1 MLRGFLALA
10 LGLVGSIV
18 GVPAE
23 AQLGRQMVEL
33 VDGPDGLPRRVLF
46 LLPNRPSGAVLLLP
60 GGNGVVGI
68 GIAGFITYDDNFLV
82 RTRDLWRSEN
92 LAVALPDVAANVS
105 MLGHRSGPDFAE
117 IQAGILA
124 RLRALAGPVPLFVV
138 GTSQGA
144 VGAMNLA
151 GSLPPGLIA
160 GLVLT
165 SPVTRISGTGET
177 VFDAHPEK
185 ITVPTLIVN
194 HEADTCRLAPPGD
207 ASKIATAMIDAPRK
221 TILGIAAASP
231 LRDAP
236 CSSFGPHG
244 FLNIEGSTVRR
255 ITAWMRDVAH

>member
-1 MLRGFLALA
+1 MRSVLALI
-10 LGLVGSIV
+10 LGLLGCSF
-18 GVPAE
+18 VPVAH
-23 AQLGRQMVEL
+23 AQLSRQLVEL

-46 LLPNRPSGAVLLLP
+46 LLPNRPTGAVLLMP

-68 GIAGFITYDDNFLV
+68 GVAGFITYDDNFLV

-92 LAVALPDVAANVS
+92 LAVALPDVAASVS
-105 MLGHRSGPDFAE
+105 LLGHRSGPEFAE

-124 RLRALAGPVPLFVV
+124 RLRTLAGPVPLFVI

-160 GLVLT
+160 GLVVT
-165 SPVTRISGTGET
+165 SAVTRISGTGET

-207 ASKIATAMIDAPRK
+207 AARIVAAMTNTQRK
-221 TILGIAAASP
+221 TILGITAPSP

-244 FLNIEGSTVRR
+244 YLNIEGSTVRR
-255 ITAWMRDVAH
+255 ITAWMREIAH